1 MINNFVGR
9 QMGLT
14 KRAWCPKRSCLF
26 KEKIMN
32 ALTRFDPSALN
43 RALIGFDRLF
53 DDVERRFANSTNN
66 YPPYNILQHD
76 ENSYEIE
83 VAVAG
88 FDREDIKIEVD
99 QNQLRITGRRIKDDD
114 AAKYI
119 HRGLAARDFER
130 VFTLADHM
138 EVGEA
143 EMTNGILRVKITRV
157 IPEALKP
164 RLIAIK

>member
-1 MINNFVGR
+1 
-9 QMGLT
+9 
-14 KRAWCPKRSCLF
+14 
-26 KEKIMN
+26 MN
-32 ALTRFDPSALN
+32 ALTRFDPTALN

-66 YPPYNILQHD
+66 YPPYNILKHD
-76 ENSYEIE
+76 ENSFEIE

-88 FDREDIKIEVD
+88 FDREDISVEVD
-99 QNQLRITGRRIKDDD
+99 QNQLRITGRRTKEDD

-164 RLIAIK
+164 RLITIK